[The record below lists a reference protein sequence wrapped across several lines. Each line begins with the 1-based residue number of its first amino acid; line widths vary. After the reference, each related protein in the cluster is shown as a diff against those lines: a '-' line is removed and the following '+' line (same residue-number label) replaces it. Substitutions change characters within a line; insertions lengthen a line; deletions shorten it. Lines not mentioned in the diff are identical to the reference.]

1 MQETSIN
8 PSPLIEKQMI
18 MMYLK
23 RQLRRAYSE
32 RVRFLKES
40 VKDPIKID
48 RRLSSIKAVI

>member
-1 MQETSIN
+1 
-8 PSPLIEKQMI
+8 MI

-40 VKDPIKID
+40 VKDTMKID
-48 RRLSSIKAVI
+48 RRLSAIKAVI

>member
-1 MQETSIN
+1 
-8 PSPLIEKQMI
+8 MI

-40 VKDPIKID
+40 VKETIKVD
-48 RRLSSIKAVI
+48 RRFSAIRAVV